1 MQGAL
6 SVPCQWSEPLRCRAG
21 KAMPSTCI
29 KIIGRG
35 VLCLFSVVVVLY
47 LAVELFLHFNAVEI
61 SHSDLM
67 PQSNLK
73 LSQMQLD
80 LAGHIL
86 HKSKEPR
93 FSPTLWVQD
102 LIQCNNKIASF
113 VAASFLNRTLPLSTR
128 SLKRQVVQLATAR
141 RLAGRAAYKD
151 CCNYFFSVAYFG
163 NGVYGLAE
171 ASLLYFDKEYTAL
184 EQREF
189 TILCLT
195 LRNPILYNPL
205 EERRQPRIQQVA
217 DTIQQEF
224 ESSSAE

>member
-1 MQGAL
+1 MSLQCGGGPVSCCGTIPPFQCGGDFPLRPYAPEQPGAL
-6 SVPCQWSEPLRCRAG
+6 ADAAG
-21 KAMPSTCI
+21 
-29 KIIGRG
+29 
-35 VLCLFSVVVVLY
+35 
-47 LAVELFLHFNAVEI
+47 
-61 SHSDLM
+61 
-67 PQSNLK
+67 
-73 LSQMQLD
+73 LSC
-80 LAGHIL
+80 HIL

-102 LIQCNNKIASF
+102 LIQFNNEIASF

-189 TILCLT
+189 IILCLT